1 MFKGNESTM
10 RSRRIRIGV
19 VPAVLATLATLV
31 TISQVQAQERGFL
44 GINLECHNCQREE
57 RGGVAV
63 WWFSE
68 YPSITWLSEDGP
80 AAKAGLQEGDI
91 ILAVRGIDL
100 TTEEGGRGFGSLQ
113 AGEPTEFLVRR
124 SGEEVTVM
132 VTPGSPA
139 EAFGEEYA
147 VVMFPEKWDS
157 VMLQLKKMYE
167 GQLQLQIALG
177 QAERAW
183 AVTEAE
189 AQRTSSAQQRQ
200 MAMKQRAQI
209 DSMHLQMVKWQKAIR
224 IQADSLA
231 ARTLKALPLAVEV
244 EVMAPE
250 SRTITVYN
258 DAVAGARF
266 EALDEGSPLVSDMEG
281 VDGGLLIVKVVENT
295 PAYRA
300 GLRQGDVV
308 LAANGVPVRSVKELR
323 KVMGEAGETEL
334 TFARK
339 GKRQTCKIGSK

>member
-1 MFKGNESTM
+1 M

-19 VPAVLATLATLV
+19 APTVLAVLATLV
-31 TISQVQAQERGFL
+31 TSSAVQAQERGFL
-44 GINLECHNCQREE
+44 GINLECQNCKREDQ
-57 RGGVAV
+57 GGVSV

-68 YPSITWLSEDGP
+68 HPSITWVREDGP
-80 AAKAGLQEGDI
+80 AARAGLHEGDV

-100 TTEEGGRGFGSLQ
+100 TTDEGGRTFGSLR
-113 AGEPTEFLVRR
+113 AGNPTEFLVRR
-124 SGEEVTVM
+124 GGEEVTVT

-147 VVMFPEKWDS
+147 VVMFPETWDS

-167 GQLQLQIALG
+167 GQLQLRIVLG
-177 QAERAW
+177 QAERAL

-189 AQRTSSAQQRQ
+189 AQRTSSAQQRE
-200 MAMKQRAQI
+200 MVIKQRAQI
-209 DSMHLQMVKWQKAIR
+209 DSMRLQMVKWQKAIR

-231 ARTLKALPLAVEV
+231 ARTLKVVPRAVEV
-244 EVMAPE
+244 DVMAPE
-250 SRTITVYN
+250 SRTIMVYS

-266 EALDEGSPLVSDMEG
+266 QALDDDSPLVSDIEG

-295 PAYRA
+295 PAHRA

-308 LAANGVPVRSVKELR
+308 LTANGVPVRTVKELR
-323 KVMGEAGETEL
+323 KVVGEGGEATL

-339 GKRQTCKIGSK
+339 GKKRTCKIGTK